1 MELTRHLL
9 TFWLL
14 LMTQNEIIIVINTVV
29 LIFHLHQKHEKY
41 WQSSYT
47 HTKRCVWCND
57 QSEQHRELPASWAL
71 IPTSSPKAR
80 QLSTALM
87 SAHFNRS
94 YLNVPHAAGFHHPLN
109 LCFGLFRF
117 PKEINQN
124 NTCLW
129 GNGWPQPLLQFIKSL
144 IIFHGQYPT
153 LNYVLPV
160 SNAK

>member
-1 MELTRHLL
+1 MELTRRLL

-14 LMTQNEIIIVINTVV
+14 LMTQNEIIIVINTCINISSATKTWEILAV
-29 LIFHLHQKHEKY
+29 ILH
-41 WQSSYT
+41 T

-80 QLSTALM
+80 QLSTASM

-144 IIFHGQYPT
+144 ILFHGQYPT